1 MKFEMSAKVFPN
13 GKLEIHQAML
23 SMLIEG
29 KEVNQGAQTNMGDQN
44 QGIEKNLQ
52 TNQT

>member
-1 MKFEMSAKVFPN
+1 VKVFAN

-29 KEVNQGAQTNMGDQN
+29 EKVNQRAQTNMGDQN
-44 QGIEKNLQ
+44 QRIGKYLQ
-52 TNQT
+52 TNPT